1 MSKFK
6 IDLEKKVEE
15 DMYKE
20 LKEKFKKYFVD
31 FKKKKK
37 KLKVKIKKMIMV

>member
-15 DMYKE
+15 DIYKE
-20 LKEKFKKYFVD
+20 LKEEFKKNI
-31 FKKKKK
+31 
-37 KLKVKIKKMIMV
+37 L